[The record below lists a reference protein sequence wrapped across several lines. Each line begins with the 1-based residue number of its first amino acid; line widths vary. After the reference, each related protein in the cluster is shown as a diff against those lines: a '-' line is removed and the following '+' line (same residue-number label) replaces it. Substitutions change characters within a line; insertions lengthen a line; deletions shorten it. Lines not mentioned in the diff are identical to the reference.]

1 MKNKKIIL
9 GILGLIVI
17 NCSNINAGQIA
28 TITQSDYQKNENQE
42 SILLDNTIIH
52 NRMNEFEAL
61 QNKILMNGTM
71 EEIDRVILE
80 NSLLKA
86 FNVWKGTKY
95 IWGGDSAEG
104 IDCSALTRRIY
115 RAVFNYE
122 LPRVAIDQANQGR
135 KIDRS
140 ELKPGDILFFR
151 PEERVNHTA
160 VYLGNSLFLNAS
172 TSQGV
177 VISTL
182 ESKYWGKYFKYAVR
196 VDKAR
201 QSV

>member
-1 MKNKKIIL
+1 M
-9 GILGLIVI
+9 
-17 NCSNINAGQIA
+17 
-28 TITQSDYQKNENQE
+28 
-42 SILLDNTIIH
+42 
-52 NRMNEFEAL
+52 
-61 QNKILMNGTM
+61 
-71 EEIDRVILE
+71 
-80 NSLLKA
+80 
-86 FNVWKGTKY
+86 
-95 IWGGDSAEG
+95 
-104 IDCSALTRRIY
+104 
-115 RAVFNYE
+115 
-122 LPRVAIDQANQGR
+122 
-135 KIDRS
+135 
-140 ELKPGDILFFR
+140 FFR

>member
-1 MKNKKIIL
+1 M
-9 GILGLIVI
+9 
-17 NCSNINAGQIA
+17 S
-28 TITQSDYQKNENQE
+28 
-42 SILLDNTIIH
+42 
-52 NRMNEFEAL
+52 EFEAL

-86 FNVWKGTKY
+86 FNIWKGTKY
-95 IWGGDSAEG
+95 IWGGDSIEG

-122 LPRVAIDQANQGR
+122 LPRVAIDQANHGR